1 MNARNNQIEQDKN
14 IYCDKLNSLSSF
26 NDKILF
32 KKHTHKINHI
42 DLLKNLLMTSGDDD
56 LIIIID
62 LQMLKYAL
70 TYYDIINGTRYSK
83 FLEPSSQKI
92 IYYGYKSYKLYIYD
106 YLKDQILYVVNL
118 LRENLY
124 HFEYNIK
131 SNIVITTQ
139 EKNNVVWKLNE
150 IKLLPYYNIKDSY
163 YAIINENK
171 QHIISCSKIYKNNDS
186 SKKYSAIS
194 IYIYDNNTRNFLVKK
209 DRDLNRDFGFHINM
223 MSFYKNYEN
232 YNLILMS
239 DFEIE
244 MINLDNNDSKI
255 CLINLRNSS
264 DLKFTCIEPVFTKEI
279 LVGYNNGDVELINP
293 FWEEDKIK
301 KNILRKYDEDRQIMK
316 IIRQIED
323 NDVRHQNSVV
333 QIKMSDYYPL
343 YVSIS
348 DEMIIYQLKDN

>member
-1 MNARNNQIEQDKN
+1 MNARNNQLEQDKN

-62 LQMLKYAL
+62 LQMLKFAL

-92 IYYGYKSYKLYIYD
+92 IYYGYKSYKLY
-106 YLKDQILYVVNL
+106 
-118 LRENLY
+118 
-124 HFEYNIK
+124 
-131 SNIVITTQ
+131 IVITTQ

-171 QHIISCSKIYKNNDS
+171 QHIISCSNIYKNNDS

-194 IYIYDNNTRNFLVKK
+194 IYIYDNNSRNFLVKK

-255 CLINLRNSS
+255 CLINLKNNS

-301 KNILRKYDEDRQIMK
+301 KNIIRKYDENRQIMK
-316 IIRQIED
+316 IIKQIED
-323 NDVRHQNSVV
+323 NDIRHQNSVV